1 MVSILHQYKN
11 NKLKTVKI
19 LRQPFAYPFFFFFS
33 HGVKYKKSLENLF
46 NIYGIMKF
54 IILILV
60 LKNLI
65 NIECLLKLIKICLF

>member
-1 MVSILHQYKN
+1 MFIKNSNFKYGEYLYQYKN

-19 LRQPFAYPFFFFFS
+19 LRQPFAYLFFCLLNLMALNP
-33 HGVKYKKSLENLF
+33 KKSLENLF

-60 LKNLI
+60 LK
-65 NIECLLKLIKICLF
+65 KLRF